1 MKRLFHSVCLCSA
14 LLLLSTAC
22 IDHRYDMSKLSL
34 KLAFGGDSLSI
45 PLVSSNGKIFLGT
58 ALDSLL
64 QDSIEGLEKDSLNH
78 LYKFEIKDNFS
89 YVLDSAAK
97 AEMGLNELSIEDQNI
112 EEVFEVEGLDA
123 SATKISIEGMQH
135 SELIDLGVGDIA
147 LENLSLPQTSIEKS
161 FSSDLSKYQLSD
173 SQKHLDINTLHIEQG
188 NLLGEA
194 SLPAFLEALAGN
206 LPHEE
211 ISLILPSNPS
221 NTLDINLNEN
231 LKLSLDVP
239 SALKG
244 IGDIKLKQAP
254 TAANMSIRIQLE
266 NAENFL
272 TAGEIIPDIR
282 ISPSDI
288 FDFGTSLSGAE
299 SSQDIV
305 FSSSDVMNASNHYSI
320 SKTIGIKGLN
330 IANDP
335 VDGKM
340 DIQKQISASG
350 NVKVNGIKYYADQ
363 ITEIKN
369 LRFLVEVA
377 FNDIVIESLSFE
389 IEGQSVDMSGE
400 SQLNIQEE
408 LPEQIAGIHQI
419 IAKENSYIQ
428 ILIKG
433 DEKLQPLKD
442 NLSIQAFSLQF
453 PKAFKLAAQ
462 EGLDQSSNTFSLAP
476 QAFNPAEG
484 LQLRFLL
491 ESVDLS
497 QVPITNGSLS
507 FEDQLSYSGSLGLQ
521 GKINSADLP
530 DYAAMDI
537 SVSSSLG
544 IQDIIADTKK
554 IEHSLEDIHMSFE
567 EKIERPLKELT
578 SINSATL
585 EDGAFVKLHL
595 QLPKLPL
602 NILAEDIR
610 IALPKMMEFASH
622 PMLNQNNELCINGDI
637 PSDIQLELKKLNI
650 NKTFENDELLIS
662 ESISVKGGIAV
673 EAGRVNAK
681 ELSEALKEKIAIDF
695 SLSDM
700 VLSDIG
706 ANISGISYQLSDSI
720 AFNEAI
726 EIPSEILRID
736 SLLLSEGAE
745 INVAFLAENLPEL
758 DVPISMDVRLDLPE
772 AFLLSGEDLKDG
784 NIWHFDA
791 DIVNGK
797 SIEKS
802 LKIKGLNL
810 STFDL
815 SSGIVNLNEAIKYD
829 VTVYMAAGEIN
840 SSDLS
845 DKPIKVST
853 KADIKGL
860 QLDKVYGVVDPQIE
874 NISESISLSDL
885 PDFMKDPDMVSLEIN
900 PVIALSAKS
909 NISIPLVIDGALTP
923 VVGGVNDDNRTQS
936 IHIELPRAA
945 SPEEVKEHHF
955 WIAATNADMPQD
967 YEFIQLNV
975 NDILK
980 SIPDELMFNLQVNT
994 DTEVQHEL
1002 DLNVDYSADLDY
1014 LISIPIAFGENS
1026 HFAMQDTLDMD
1037 MSEFGEYF
1045 DYIGECVEL
1054 FGEIE
1059 NSIPLNLTA
1068 QLEVLDE
1075 NMEIIEMENEVKLS
1089 IKAGQSDGSAS
1100 VSPIS
1105 LKLDN
1110 KSHRLDQAR
1119 YFVLKF
1125 RVNSDAEVA
1134 NTPLSPEQYLQAK
1147 LKLRVVGGFVVDID
1161 EL

>member
-1 MKRLFHSVCLCSA
+1 
-14 LLLLSTAC
+14 
-22 IDHRYDMSKLSL
+22 
-34 KLAFGGDSLSI
+34 
-45 PLVSSNGKIFLGT
+45 
-58 ALDSLL
+58 
-64 QDSIEGLEKDSLNH
+64 
-78 LYKFEIKDNFS
+78 
-89 YVLDSAAK
+89 
-97 AEMGLNELSIEDQNI
+97 
-112 EEVFEVEGLDA
+112 
-123 SATKISIEGMQH
+123 
-135 SELIDLGVGDIA
+135 
-147 LENLSLPQTSIEKS
+147 
-161 FSSDLSKYQLSD
+161 
-173 SQKHLDINTLHIEQG
+173 
-188 NLLGEA
+188 
-194 SLPAFLEALAGN
+194 
-206 LPHEE
+206 
-211 ISLILPSNPS
+211 
-221 NTLDINLNEN
+221 
-231 LKLSLDVP
+231 
-239 SALKG
+239 
-244 IGDIKLKQAP
+244 
-254 TAANMSIRIQLE
+254 
-266 NAENFL
+266 
-272 TAGEIIPDIR
+272 
-282 ISPSDI
+282 
-288 FDFGTSLSGAE
+288 
-299 SSQDIV
+299 
-305 FSSSDVMNASNHYSI
+305 
-320 SKTIGIKGLN
+320 
-330 IANDP
+330 
-335 VDGKM
+335 
-340 DIQKQISASG
+340 
-350 NVKVNGIKYYADQ
+350 
-363 ITEIKN
+363 
-369 LRFLVEVA
+369 
-377 FNDIVIESLSFE
+377 
-389 IEGQSVDMSGE
+389 
-400 SQLNIQEE
+400 
-408 LPEQIAGIHQI
+408 
-419 IAKENSYIQ
+419 
-428 ILIKG
+428 
-433 DEKLQPLKD
+433 
-442 NLSIQAFSLQF
+442 LSIQAFSLQF

-462 EGLDQSSNTFSLAP
+462 EGLDQNSKTFSLVP

-497 QVPITNGSLS
+497 QVAITNGSLS

-530 DYAAMDI
+530 DYAAMNI

-650 NKTFENDELLIS
+650 NKTFENDELQIS

-720 AFNEAI
+720 SFNEEI

-736 SLLLSEGAE
+736 SLLLSDGAE

-860 QLDKVYGVVDPQIE
+860 QLDKVYGVVDPNIE
-874 NISESISLSDL
+874 SISEKISLSDL
-885 PDFMKDPDMVSLEIN
+885 PDFVKDPDMVSLEIN

-923 VVGGVNDDNRTQS
+923 VVDGVNDDNRTQS

-955 WIAATNADMPQD
+955 WIAATDADMPQD

-1089 IKAGQSDGSAS
+1089 IKAGQSNGSAS
-1100 VSPIS
+1100 VSAIS